1 MAALAAGDQTFW
13 LDASPFLS
21 SVCDELGVGE
31 LVHGEN
37 FSLFEA
43 MSALEIMDPKMDAG
57 MATTGFKT
65 FEEAIESGAAPIQL
79 TIPQLVDVFDHMFAC
94 EATWQNGH
102 ALAQTVF
109 SCLYLLNVERTAP
122 NALLHAFCRSTR
134 ATCSMIRT
142 AIALADIHEEEDF
155 VTMAYGLP
163 VEGDGDSKCLAQL
176 NTVEEVVARQL
187 RGCKGSSTTKK
198 KGFEDA
204 EPLQD
209 DPALEEGYCLAVLCR
224 LRFRKALYHS
234 LTYMDKPQG
243 RGLEMARKHIAIALS
258 ELQNI
263 RSSSAF
269 LSFGQAPD
277 PSTESKERGS
287 TASGRVAIGFDESVN
302 RRLLAPTP
310 PRSINI
316 FTWDD
321 TLAYF
326 EKLLQDLDR
335 ICCLPMTL
343 GLEEIMLFVVD
354 YQKLKPDLFARARLQ
369 LLLLHDGKL
378 LGREPLAIALVKVFN
393 VPQNVMTCDHQT
405 QAFTTQSARVTQ
417 HLLKIMCTNTAW
429 QRRKLGRILQDWGNL
444 LQQTKVTRD
453 VPLESDEVTTVP
465 DEVMQ
470 TENILT
476 AWAAEQ
482 TCWVVRQY
490 LMLGFQLDLYSLS
503 EYCMV
508 YWYLDHVLLSTLHY
522 KLAKESQTSPTL
534 DSPDSV
540 KKKGKKKKGVAT
552 VKQPGS
558 TPKDGKFTYSIL
570 LLQCYSDL
578 CKGFI
583 WMLTALTRD
592 RKLVHRDTIFN
603 TEQERF
609 FQRFDVLH
617 KLMIPAPMSYFH
629 FKDSTSQL
637 HLSVKE
643 LYQLSYDHFMAV
655 QQHLQELGASA
666 AKAPELSAV
675 SRTQWAIEVKQME
688 QVSLRNR
695 VALQIVHQA
704 GPGDN
709 LRVSFEFSQHPCYP
723 VAVVK
728 KS

>member
-1 MAALAAGDQTFW
+1 MEAAAVSGDQTLW

-21 SVCDELGVGE
+21 SVCQELGVGE

-65 FEEAIESGAAPIQL
+65 FEEAIESGAAPIQV
-79 TIPQLVDVFDHMFAC
+79 TVQQMVDIFDYMLAC

-109 SCLYLLNVERTAP
+109 SCLYLLNVERTSP

-134 ATCSMIRT
+134 STCSMIRT

-163 VEGDGDSKCLAQL
+163 IEGEGDSKCLALL
-176 NTVEEVVARQL
+176 NTVEEVVSRQL
-187 RGCKGSSTTKK
+187 RGCKGGLSTKK
-198 KGFEDA
+198 KGCEDA

-209 DPALEEGYCLAVLCR
+209 DPALEGGYCQAVLCR
-224 LRFRKALYHS
+224 LRFRKALYHT

-243 RGLEMARKHIAIALS
+243 RGLEMARKHIAAALS

-269 LSFGQAPD
+269 LSFGQTPD
-277 PSTESKERGS
+277 PSTEIEERGS
-287 TASGRVAIGFDESVN
+287 TASGRVAVGFDESVN

-310 PRSINI
+310 PRSVKI
-316 FTWDD
+316 FSWED

-343 GLEEIMLFVVD
+343 GLEEIMQFVVD
-354 YQKLKPDLFARARLQ
+354 YQKLKPDLFSRARLQ

-378 LGREPLAIALVKVFN
+378 LGRESLAIALVKVLN
-393 VPQNVMTCDHQT
+393 VPQNVMTNDHQT
-405 QAFTTQSARVTQ
+405 QAFITQSARVTQ
-417 HLLKIMCTNTAW
+417 HLLKVMCTNTAW

-453 VPLESDEVTTVP
+453 ISLDNSQVASVHEEVLH
-465 DEVMQ
+465 

-476 AWAAEQ
+476 AWVAEQ
-482 TCWVVRQY
+482 TCWVVRQF

-508 YWYLDHVLLSTLHY
+508 FWYLDHVLLSALHY
-522 KLAKESQTSPTL
+522 KLAKENQTYSAL
-534 DSPDSV
+534 DSPDS
-540 KKKGKKKKGVAT
+540 GLHGRHH
-552 VKQPGS
+552 
-558 TPKDGKFTYSIL
+558 L
-570 LLQCYSDL
+570 LC
-578 CKGFI
+578 
-583 WMLTALTRD
+583 
-592 RKLVHRDTIFN
+592 
-603 TEQERF
+603 
-609 FQRFDVLH
+609 
-617 KLMIPAPMSYFH
+617 
-629 FKDSTSQL
+629 
-637 HLSVKE
+637 
-643 LYQLSYDHFMAV
+643 
-655 QQHLQELGASA
+655 
-666 AKAPELSAV
+666 
-675 SRTQWAIEVKQME
+675 
-688 QVSLRNR
+688 
-695 VALQIVHQA
+695 
-704 GPGDN
+704 
-709 LRVSFEFSQHPCYP
+709 
-723 VAVVK
+723 
-728 KS
+728 